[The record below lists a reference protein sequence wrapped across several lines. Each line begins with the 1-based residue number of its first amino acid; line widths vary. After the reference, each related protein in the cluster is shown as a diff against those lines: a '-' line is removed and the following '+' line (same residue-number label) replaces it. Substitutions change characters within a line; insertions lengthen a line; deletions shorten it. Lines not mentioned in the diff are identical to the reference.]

1 MKPAVPA
8 AASTPVPP
16 AISDSLIADLREHVA
31 FRRIEKGFGLLN
43 RNGKLIESLD
53 ARQPNAA
60 ALLGFI
66 AQWIDIGYS
75 NLNLLRDLVARF
87 PADARSV
94 LPLADYAHLRMAMG
108 LVAATDEG
116 PEAAIQHFQFVMA
129 VAGDLTDRQPVAI
142 ASFWIGRYYR
152 MEGRYDDA
160 LQYTERGRDMAMS
173 LGFAPMAAIMRL
185 LESWLRFQKGRHSE
199 ARRIL
204 QEVQTVLETTDDA
217 VSVGNVHSAYG
228 RIARR
233 EGRLER
239 ALEHFAASI
248 QEYQK
253 RDPRHR
259 NNARSLT
266 NMAFVKRL
274 VAISLATE
282 IDREAARRRKEGVKA
297 GAKTGA
303 KVKAGPS
310 QTTEKARFEM
320 LRREAFGH
328 LDQAEEIFRAAGDP
342 RGAGNVHVNR
352 GYLYLDTGQLDL
364 ADHEG
369 ARAYAIGTE
378 RKDYILQ
385 ARGRIMQC
393 MAAVAKLDEGIV
405 ESHPGQSS
413 QQAEEYAKQAVEDAR
428 HTQNRR
434 LLARAHVW
442 HGLILAGAHD
452 LDGARECAEKAE
464 TLLRAEA
471 SLHGWDDLRELKKR
485 VLRAGSVDPL
495 LREWS
500 QGLVGGKSFRRIS
513 DEFAGIVIPRVWER
527 EQRKISRVAA
537 RLKISP
543 KKVRRILAGLGKMK
557 LAKP

>member
-1 MKPAVPA
+1 MSVAN
-8 AASTPVPP
+8 
-16 AISDSLIADLREHVA
+16 DLAERE
-31 FRRIEKGFGLLN
+31 
-43 RNGKLIESLD
+43 
-53 ARQPNAA
+53 
-60 ALLGFI
+60 
-66 AQWIDIGYS
+66 
-75 NLNLLRDLVARF
+75 
-87 PADARSV
+87 
-94 LPLADYAHLRMAMG
+94 PL
-108 LVAATDEG
+108 
-116 PEAAIQHFQFVMA
+116 
-129 VAGDLTDRQPVAI
+129 AI

-160 LQYTERGRDMAMS
+160 LLYTERGRDIALG

-185 LESWLRFQKGRHSE
+185 LESWLRFQKGRHAE

-204 QEVQTVLETTDDA
+204 QEVQAVLEKTDD
-217 VSVGNVHSAYG
+217 SISIGNVHSAYG

-233 EGRLER
+233 EGRYER

-248 QEYQK
+248 REYQT

-274 VAISLATE
+274 IAISLAAE
-282 IDREAARRRKEGVKA
+282 MDREAARRRKEGSRGKA
-297 GAKTGA
+297 GN
-303 KVKAGPS
+303 S
-310 QTTEKARFEM
+310 QAPEKARFET

-328 LDQAEEIFRAAGDP
+328 LDAAEEIFRGANDS
-342 RGAGNVHVNR
+342 RGLGNVHVNR

-364 ADHEG
+364 AAREG
-369 ARAYAIGTE
+369 SLAHAIGSA
-378 RKDYILQ
+378 RKDYILLT
-385 ARGRIMQC
+385 RGRIMQS
-393 MAAVAKLDEGIV
+393 MVALAQLDQGTADTQTA
-405 ESHPGQSS
+405 QSS
-413 QQAEEYAKQAVEDAR
+413 HHAEEYAREAVEDAR

-442 HGLILAGAHD
+442 HGLVLSSEGAGAHD

-464 TLLRAEA
+464 ALLRSETN
-471 SLHGWDDLRELKKR
+471 LHGWDDLRELKKR

-527 EQRKISRVAA
+527 EQREISRVAA
-537 RLKISP
+537 RLQISP
-543 KKVRRILAGLGKMK
+543 KNERRSLTGLGTT
-557 LAKP
+557 